1 MAGTDHASWST
12 SALIEAAY
20 REQHELDDDGPGP
33 ATVALHERG
42 SREVL
47 EAALTLCT
55 SLDPRWRSLGARLL
69 GELGSPER
77 TFPEECCDALVGLL
91 RDRSDLVVIS
101 AIYALGHLGNHR
113 RDSELLALQDHP
125 DPAIRKGVAFALSGT
140 SLPEAVPV
148 LLKLMEDPDVEARD
162 WATTTLSQAPC
173 FDSPEIRA
181 ALLVRATK
189 DDDEIVRG
197 EALHGLVLRGDRRCR
212 SLLAAELEQPGD
224 HAHLFVDMA
233 KLCLGIDEREEIAV
247 QDLLAGLRADTSYSA

>member
-1 MAGTDHASWST
+1 MAGTDPASWST

-20 REQHELDDDGPGP
+20 REQHELDDDSPCP

-47 EAALTLCT
+47 DAALTLCT
-55 SLDPRWRSLGARLL
+55 SLDSKWRSLGARLL

-77 TFPEECCDALVGLL
+77 TFPEECCDELVRLL
-91 RDRSDLVVIS
+91 RDPSQSVVIS

-113 RDSELLALQDHP
+113 RDAELLALQDHP

-140 SLPEAVPV
+140 SLPEAVPI

-162 WATTTLSQAPC
+162 WATTTLGQAPG

-181 ALLVRATK
+181 ALLARATE

-197 EALHGLVLRGDRRCR
+197 EALHGLALRGDRRCR
-212 SLLAAELEQPGD
+212 PLLAVELEQPGD
-224 HAHLFVDMA
+224 HAHLFADGA
-233 KLCLGIDEREEIAV
+233 KLCLGIEESEEVAV
-247 QDLLAGLRADTSYSA
+247 HDLLAGLRADRH

>member
-1 MAGTDHASWST
+1 MIGTDHTSWPT

-20 REQHELDDDGPGP
+20 REQHEFDDDGPWP

-55 SLDPRWRSLGARLL
+55 SLDPKWRSLGARLL

-77 TFPEECCDALVGLL
+77 TFPEECCDTLLGLL
-91 RDRSDLVVIS
+91 SDPSQAVVIS
-101 AIYALGHLGNHR
+101 AIYALGHLGNR
-113 RDSELLALQDHP
+113 RCDSGVLALQDHP
-125 DPAIRKGVAFALSGT
+125 EPAIRKGVAFALSGT

-162 WATTTLSQAPC
+162 WATTTLGQASR
-173 FDSPEIRA
+173 FDNPEIRE
-181 ALLVRATK
+181 ALLARATK

-197 EALHGLVLRGDRRCR
+197 EALHGLAWRGDKRCLP
-212 SLLAAELEQPGD
+212 LLVAELEQAGD
-224 HAHLFVDMA
+224 HAHLFVDGA
-233 KLCLGIDEREEIAV
+233 KLCLGIDEMEEVAV
-247 QDLLAGLRADTSYSA
+247 QDLLADLRADRH

>member
-1 MAGTDHASWST
+1 MAETDHARWST
-12 SALIEAAY
+12 SALLEVAY
-20 REQHELDDDGPGP
+20 REQHELDDDSPCP

-91 RDRSDLVVIS
+91 RDPSDTVVIS

-113 RDSELLALQDHP
+113 CDSEVLALRDHP

-140 SLPEAVPV
+140 SLPEAVPI

-162 WATTTLSQAPC
+162 WATTTLGQAPS
-173 FDSPEIRA
+173 FDGPEIRA
-181 ALLVRATK
+181 ALLARAK

-197 EALHGLVLRGDRRCR
+197 EALHGLALRGDGRCR
-212 SLLAAELEQPGD
+212 FLLAAELERPGD
-224 HAHLFVDMA
+224 HPHLFADGA
-233 KLCLGIDEREEIAV
+233 KLCLGIDEDAEIAV
-247 QDLLAGLRADTSYSA
+247 QELLAGLRANRH